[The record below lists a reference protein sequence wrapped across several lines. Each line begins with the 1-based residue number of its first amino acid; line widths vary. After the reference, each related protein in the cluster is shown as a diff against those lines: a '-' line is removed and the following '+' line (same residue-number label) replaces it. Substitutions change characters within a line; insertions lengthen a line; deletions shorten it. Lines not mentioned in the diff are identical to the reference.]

1 MYQYILSDL
10 VAALQNID
18 LGIVELNNNI
28 NNLTEQVEKLG
39 EK

>member
-28 NNLTEQVEKLG
+28 SNLTEQVEKLG